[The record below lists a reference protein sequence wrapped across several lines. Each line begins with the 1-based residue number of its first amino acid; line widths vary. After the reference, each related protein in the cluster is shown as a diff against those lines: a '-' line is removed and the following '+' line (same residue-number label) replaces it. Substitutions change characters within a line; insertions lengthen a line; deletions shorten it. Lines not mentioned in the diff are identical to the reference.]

1 MHLFTT
7 EDAEDTEVN
16 LVHAGAEMN
25 ESFLS
30 TIKLKNGSSSNLV
43 VISFLFQLS
52 SSFLILL
59 KVVDMFAF

>member
-16 LVHAGAEMN
+16 LVQAGAEMN

-30 TIKLKNGSSSNLV
+30 TIKLKKHENICHLQPNACNTV
-43 VISFLFQLS
+43 VN
-52 SSFLILL
+52 
-59 KVVDMFAF
+59 K

>member
-7 EDAEDTEVN
+7 EDAEETEVN

-30 TIKLKNGSSSNLV
+30 TIKLKTVLRQ
-43 VISFLFQLS
+43 ICWYFFYCE
-52 SSFLILL
+52 
-59 KVVDMFAF
+59 

>member
-7 EDAEDTEVN
+7 EDAEETEVN

-30 TIKLKNGSSSNLV
+30 TIKLKNIKKSATCNQTS
-43 VISFLFQLS
+43 VIH
-52 SSFLILL
+52 
-59 KVVDMFAF
+59 

>member
-25 ESFLS
+25 ES
-30 TIKLKNGSSSNLV
+30 LV
-43 VISFLFQLS
+43 YYKVEKHKHICPLQRKACNT
-52 SSFLILL
+52 LIN
-59 KVVDMFAF
+59 K

>member
-16 LVHAGAEMN
+16 LVHAGTEMN

-30 TIKLKNGSSSNLV
+30 TIKLKVLRQ
-43 VISFLFQLS
+43 IWWYFFYCE
-52 SSFLILL
+52 
-59 KVVDMFAF
+59 

>member
-16 LVHAGAEMN
+16 LVQAGAEMN

-30 TIKLKNGSSSNLV
+30 TIKLKNVKTSATCNEKRV
-43 VISFLFQLS
+43 
-52 SSFLILL
+52 
-59 KVVDMFAF
+59 MR

>member
-30 TIKLKNGSSSNLV
+30 TIKLKKYKNICHLQPNACNTLV
-43 VISFLFQLS
+43 DKQL
-52 SSFLILL
+52 
-59 KVVDMFAF
+59 

>member
-16 LVHAGAEMN
+16 IVQAGAEMN

-30 TIKLKNGSSSNLV
+30 TIKLKNIKTSATCNEKRV
-43 VISFLFQLS
+43 
-52 SSFLILL
+52 
-59 KVVDMFAF
+59 MH